1 MDDADIF
8 SLRNLYRAYL
18 NCRQSKRG
26 SRSALQ
32 FELHAEESLIILQ
45 EELKSRTYSPLPS
58 TCFVT
63 ESPKPREIFAAHF
76 RDRVLHH
83 LLVSHLEPGWERR
96 FIHDSYACRKGK
108 GNHAAV
114 TRLQEFMRKMSN
126 NRSRPA
132 FFMHLDV
139 RSFFYIRDHHEGA
152 DNSLRKSC
160 FFTDGKGLP

>member
-26 SRSALQ
+26 SRCALQ
-32 FELHAEESLIILQ
+32 FELQAEENLIRLQ

-114 TRLQEFMRKMSN
+114 TRLQEFMRKVSN